1 MVEFQKSAGFIIY
14 FKDNEIKFLLLK
26 YPHYWGFPKGI
37 IEANEEIKNTARRE
51 LEEETGIKN
60 IEIISGFEH
69 KQEWFFKLEGKTI
82 KKEAVF
88 FLAKTT
94 EEEAGKVKVSFEHE
108 DFAWLNFEEALK
120 KLKIK
125 NNKDMLTKT
134 NEFILNYETSKS
146 EDFDSAQKS
155 GISDKQKRLVF
166 SEKTKKIEKGEGIFE
181 NNDETSGFP
190 HKCPK
195 CGHDEAD
202 VVDLGAPYSDESN
215 IFLFKCKK
223 CGHVKRQADGTG
235 NK

>member
-1 MVEFQKSAGFIIY
+1 MVEYQKSAGFIIY
-14 FKDNEIKFLLLK
+14 YRDEEIKFLLLK

-37 IEANEEIKNTARRE
+37 IEKDEETENTARRE

-60 IEIISGFEH
+60 IEIIPGFEN

-82 KKEAVF
+82 KKQAVF

-94 EEEAGKVKVSFEHE
+94 EEEAGNVKVSSEHE
-108 DFAWLNFEEALK
+108 DFAWLTYEDALT

-125 NNKDMLTKT
+125 NNKEMLEKA
-134 NEFILNYETSKS
+134 NEFILE
-146 EDFDSAQKS
+146 
-155 GISDKQKRLVF
+155 SDKQKRLVF
-166 SEKTKKIEKGEGIFE
+166 SEKTKKIEKGEGILE
-181 NNDETSGFP
+181 NNNEISGFP

-215 IFLFKCKK
+215 IYLFKCKK
-223 CGHVKRQADGTG
+223 CGHVKRQADGSG